1 MSLNWIVTKEKVVN
15 IHNGILFCEEKK
27 KDTILKFEDKWMELE
42 KNYTEWGNPDTGK
55 HTWNV
60 LIYIWTFVFL

>member
-1 MSLNWIVTKEKVVN
+1 MEYYSVRK
-15 IHNGILFCEEKK
+15 KK
-27 KDTILKFEDKWMELE
+27 KDTILKFEDKWMEQE

>member
-1 MSLNWIVTKEKVVN
+1 MVN

-42 KNYTEWGNPDTGK
+42 KIILNEVTQTQENTHGMYSFIFEHSFFFKGK
-55 HTWNV
+55 
-60 LIYIWTFVFL
+60 